1 MSSKFFPI
9 KTDTACQL
17 KWNWSTLYLHQG
29 KTASCHRTGWSQ
41 ITPDTFDSFHN
52 TPEKLQDRQYM
63 LAGQW
68 PANSCAYCREIEAVG
83 GTSDRQLHLTIPN
96 LVPREL
102 DADTTAI
109 SVTPTI
115 LEIFLNN
122 TCNLSCLY
130 CLPSLSSKI
139 NQENITHGDFV
150 QNGIELKSITID
162 PNHGIMLDRLWAWL
176 ERHSQN
182 LRRIHVLGGEP
193 FYQREFDRFLEYFE
207 QHPHPNLEFNIVT
220 NLMLSPAK
228 LEMYIAKFQSLLR
241 NRHLG
246 RIDITCSIDCAGPEQ
261 EFVRYGLNMKSWL
274 ANMEL
279 ILQQK
284 WLTVSIN
291 QTISLLTIK
300 TMPELLEYL
309 TAWRKHRKVG
319 HTFSLVTPQPSYL
332 DPQILGPGVFDSDFD
347 AILKLMPKDISWDC
361 MDGIAQLISNSV
373 RNDQEILKLRTF
385 LDEKDRRRKTNRKQ
399 TFPWLAKEIE
409 HVV

>member
-130 CLPSLSSKI
+130 CLPSLS
-139 NQENITHGDFV
+139 
-150 QNGIELKSITID
+150 
-162 PNHGIMLDRLWAWL
+162 
-176 ERHSQN
+176 
-182 LRRIHVLGGEP
+182 HV
-193 FYQREFDRFLEYFE
+193 
-207 QHPHPNLEFNIVT
+207 
-220 NLMLSPAK
+220 
-228 LEMYIAKFQSLLR
+228 
-241 NRHLG
+241 
-246 RIDITCSIDCAGPEQ
+246 
-261 EFVRYGLNMKSWL
+261 
-274 ANMEL
+274 
-279 ILQQK
+279 
-284 WLTVSIN
+284 
-291 QTISLLTIK
+291 
-300 TMPELLEYL
+300 
-309 TAWRKHRKVG
+309 
-319 HTFSLVTPQPSYL
+319 
-332 DPQILGPGVFDSDFD
+332 
-347 AILKLMPKDISWDC
+347 
-361 MDGIAQLISNSV
+361 
-373 RNDQEILKLRTF
+373 
-385 LDEKDRRRKTNRKQ
+385 
-399 TFPWLAKEIE
+399 
-409 HVV
+409 